1 MADLI
6 GASENVLYKYIIG
19 RKGLN
24 SEWKKGLTILFS
36 KNEHTTHISKANL

>member
-6 GASENVLYKYIIG
+6 GASENVLYKYIG

-36 KNEHTTHISKANL
+36 KNETHNK